1 MSFAGKR
8 ILLVIAGG
16 IAAYKCLDLIRR
28 LREKGISVRCVL
40 TRAGAHFVTPMS
52 LAALSE
58 QPVHEDLFAL
68 TDDNGMSHIRASRES
83 DLLVVAPATANLIA
97 KMAHGLADDL
107 ASTLLLASDKPILL
121 APAMN
126 VLMWSHPA
134 TQSNL
139 AILRERGVLQVGPG
153 TGELACGEE
162 GEGRMADVPQI
173 VAAIEA
179 VLADGGGKA
188 GPLSGRS
195 ALVTSGPTLEPI
207 DPVRYIANRSSGKQG
222 HAIASA
228 LRELGADVTLVSGP
242 VHLPDPKGVRVIKV
256 ETAVEMLAACRAALP
271 VDLLVC
277 AAAVADWRVAEP
289 FAEKAKKAEGAPPP
303 TLKMVANPDILAT
316 LSAAGPERPELVVGF
331 AAETEKL
338 IDHAKAKLL
347 RKECDLIVAN
357 DVSPESGTFGGDE
370 NSVHVIS
377 GDGVESWP
385 PLSKTLVARRL
396 AALLAGLLEGKT
408 R

>member
-1 MSFAGKR
+1 MTLAGKR

-28 LREKGISVRCVL
+28 LRERGVSVRCVL
-40 TRAGAHFVTPMS
+40 TKAGSHFVTPMS

-68 TDDNGMSHIRASRES
+68 TDDHGMSHIRASRES

-126 VLMWSHPA
+126 MVMWGHPA

-139 AILRERGVLQVGPG
+139 AIVRSRGVRQVGPG
-153 TGELACGEE
+153 SGELACGEE

-173 VAAIEA
+173 IEAIEA
-179 VLADGGGKA
+179 ALAGDDRA
-188 GPLSGRS
+188 GRPLAGCK
-195 ALVTSGPTLEPI
+195 ALVTSGPTVEPI

-222 HAIASA
+222 HAIAQA
-228 LRELGADVTLVSGP
+228 LQELGADVTLVSGP
-242 VHLPDPKGVRVIKV
+242 VHLPDPAGVTTVKV
-256 ETAVEMLAACRAALP
+256 ETAIEMLAACQAALP
-271 VDLLVC
+271 VDLAVC

-289 FAEKAKKAEGAPPP
+289 SAAKTKKADGVPPP
-303 TLKMVANPDILAT
+303 TLRMVANPDILAT
-316 LSAAGPERPELVVGF
+316 LSASGAARPRLVVGF
-331 AAETEKL
+331 AAETENL
-338 IDHAKAKLL
+338 LDHAKAKLA
-347 RKECDLIVAN
+347 RKGCDLIVAN
-357 DVSPESGTFGGDE
+357 DVSPESGTFGGDD
-370 NSVHVIS
+370 NSVHLVS
-377 GDGVESWP
+377 GTGGESWP
-385 PLSKTLVARRL
+385 PLSKLTVAKRL
-396 AALLAGLLEGKT
+396 AAYLATLLKGTK
-408 R
+408 

>member
-1 MSFAGKR
+1 MPLAGKR

-28 LREKGISVRCVL
+28 LRERGVSVRCVL

-68 TDDNGMSHIRASRES
+68 TDDFGMSHIRASRES
-83 DLLVVAPATANLIA
+83 DLLVVAPATANMIA

-126 VLMWSHPA
+126 MVMWGHPA

-139 AILRERGVLQVGPG
+139 AIVRARGVLQVGPG
-153 TGELACGEE
+153 SGELACGEE

-179 VLADGGGKA
+179 ILAGAK
-188 GPLSGRS
+188 PLAGRS

-222 HAIASA
+222 HAIAQA
-228 LRELGADVTLVSGP
+228 LQDLGARVTLVSGP
-242 VHLPDPKGVRVIKV
+242 VHLPDPTGVTMVRV
-256 ETAVEMLAACRAALP
+256 ETAVEMLDACRAALP
-271 VDLLVC
+271 ADLLVC
-277 AAAVADWRVAEP
+277 AAAVADW
-289 FAEKAKKAEGAPPP
+289 
-303 TLKMVANPDILAT
+303 
-316 LSAAGPERPELVVGF
+316 
-331 AAETEKL
+331 
-338 IDHAKAKLL
+338 
-347 RKECDLIVAN
+347 
-357 DVSPESGTFGGDE
+357 
-370 NSVHVIS
+370 
-377 GDGVESWP
+377 
-385 PLSKTLVARRL
+385 
-396 AALLAGLLEGKT
+396 
-408 R
+408 